1 MSKKQFFWNIGS
13 VVLILAL
20 VILLVEIKSNQDDIK
35 IDRDKWKSIAES
47 EQEIPTINSKAESF
61 LNALNKAEHQEY
73 LSNRASKKLEK
84 ELEEHYE
91 DNHSHGDNGD
101 QLIDI
106 IHITSEKKDL
116 NEASTSILY
125 KLSYKSPFDSSET
138 GVIDQRILTLMLD
151 VSWIKEGNEYKVDKY
166 SLELLEDNLDDYL
179 SSLSKKDD
187 NNE

>member
-1 MSKKQFFWNIGS
+1 M
-13 VVLILAL
+13 
-20 VILLVEIKSNQDDIK
+20 
-35 IDRDKWKSIAES
+35 
-47 EQEIPTINSKAESF
+47 
-61 LNALNKAEHQEY
+61 
-73 LSNRASKKLEK
+73 
-84 ELEEHYE
+84 
-91 DNHSHGDNGD
+91 
-101 QLIDI
+101 
-106 IHITSEKKDL
+106 